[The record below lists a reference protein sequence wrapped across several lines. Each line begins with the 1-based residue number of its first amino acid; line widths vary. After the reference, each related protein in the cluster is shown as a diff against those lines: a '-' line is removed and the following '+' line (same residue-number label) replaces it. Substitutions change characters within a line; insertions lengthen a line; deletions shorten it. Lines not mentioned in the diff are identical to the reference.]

1 MKKIL
6 NNIYDYIGY
15 ITKLDL
21 LTLLGTLSRLF
32 CYFSGIKNIINGRL
46 VLGLISII
54 GTMVLSIVNIFTFF
68 YLKKSSRKRIH
79 NKVKEIT
86 IEIRKDMS
94 KEEKIEFLEGLIDFS
109 QMCIDDAQKE
119 LDKLKEKE
127 NDNE

>member
-15 ITKLDL
+15 ITKLDI

-32 CYFSGIKNIINGRL
+32 IYFSGIKNIINGRL
-46 VLGLISII
+46 TIGLIQLICVMS
-54 GTMVLSIVNIFTFF
+54 VSIVNIFTFF

>member
-54 GTMVLSIVNIFTFF
+54 GTMVLSIVNISIFF